1 MQNADDLERQLA
13 LIRSASLP
21 LHLTRLLVT
30 SRRLE
35 EYASGPARREAFRV
49 GRAILS
55 GLLTAGYSVRS
66 IADVLEVS
74 TGAVRARAQSGPI
87 ETTILAALLD
97 VSLDELEERS
107 ARNGVEIIDGR
118 LRSEELVRAVE
129 VRAIQQG
136 SSSGGASVQL

>member
-1 MQNADDLERQLA
+1 MLDADGLERQLA

-87 ETTILAALLD
+87 ETGIKP
-97 VSLDELEERS
+97 
-107 ARNGVEIIDGR
+107 GR
-118 LRSEELVRAVE
+118 LSCHVFRHGPTSLFPMARAG
-129 VRAIQQG
+129 RGLRWWRLSQP
-136 SSSGGASVQL
+136 SGQTSWA